1 MTMVYETSCHRHV
14 RIGRL
19 DYASCFITALALN
32 SKATVYVSGV
42 RLHHVISYHIEQSH
56 VTSQQLIFYAAVH
69 ISGICSNCDTL
80 LGYPTDQRA
89 SPESLRVFTL
99 PYSFQV
105 SRCFV
110 VLYKSGASL

>member
-56 VTSQQLIFYAAVH
+56 VTTQQLIWPWYTYPGYVL
-69 ISGICSNCDTL
+69 IVIL
-80 LGYPTDQRA
+80 VEIYPTTNELSQKVYGCSHCRT
-89 SPESLRVFTL
+89 RFR
-99 PYSFQV
+99 FQDALW
-105 SRCFV
+105 S
-110 VLYKSGASL
+110 Y